1 MEGIDAEKADRNT
14 LTFAWWNT
22 SLAPK
27 SVSKSTPE
35 LQNFAAQVLEYLIV
49 EKGADFIALGEVS
62 DLDFDF
68 LSQRNS
74 FAHYRYV
81 SAVATAGRTRFDL
94 GYLYNTLKISIIETA
109 NITTMSGTSTL
120 KLAHR
125 VMLGVQGSILPI
137 CLFISHWPS
146 RMYTS
151 PNDSTRHEL
160 GIRLRSKV
168 EDALEVEGA
177 NSLVILLGDFND
189 EPFDLSL
196 SEQLKA
202 SRDIDLVKKKPHLLY
217 NPFWSYLGRKSSH
230 RLSVGSYFYKGGKVT
245 KWHTFDQIIF
255 SHGFIKA
262 THWRLADDCEYIVQ
276 LPELVEMVKSR
287 KSVFDHLPVYGIIE
301 QVA

>member
-1 MEGIDAEKADRNT
+1 MEGSDAEKTDRNT

-22 SLAPK
+22 SLAPT

-35 LQNFAAQVLEYLIV
+35 LQDFAAQVLEYLIV
-49 EKGADFIALGEVS
+49 DKGADFIALGEVS
-62 DLDFDF
+62 QLDFDI
-68 LSQRNS
+68 LSSKSS
-74 FAHYRYV
+74 FAHYQYV
-81 SAVATAGRTRFDL
+81 SAVAAVGRTSFDL
-94 GYLYNTLKISIIETA
+94 GYLYNKLKISVIDA
-109 NITTMSGTSTL
+109 KNISTMSGTSTL

-125 VMLGVQGSILPI
+125 VIIEVAGSILPI

-151 PNDSTRHEL
+151 SNDSTRHEL
-160 GIRLRSKV
+160 GVRLRSKV
-168 EDALEVEGA
+168 DEVLEVEGA
-177 NSLVILLGDFND
+177 NPLVILLGDFND
-189 EPFDLSL
+189 EPFDLSM

-202 SRDIDLVKKKPHLLY
+202 SRDIELVKRKPHLLY
-217 NPFWSYLGRKSSH
+217 NPFWSYLGRKNSH
-230 RLSVGSYFYKGGKVT
+230 KLSTGSYFYKGGKVT

-262 THWRLADDCEYIVQ
+262 THWRLAEDCEYIVQ